1 MVFETPLSLSFPPL
15 LFGYNKNME
24 EKYWKTLDRWLS
36 EGADKGTLSEF
47 CLSVGTL
54 LQQDLKGKAAGR
66 EIALQYVKSI
76 SKLKT

>member
-1 MVFETPLSLSFPPL
+1 MH
-15 LFGYNKNME
+15 YNKYME

-54 LQQDLKGKAAGR
+54 LQQDLKGKEAGR
-66 EIALQYVKSI
+66 EIALEYVNSI